1 MSELILVRHGQ
12 ANFLGDDYDR
22 LSERGVEQSRR
33 LGRYWAG
40 RGMLFDEVYSGP
52 RQRQTGT
59 AVQVGREML
68 AAGLGWPEPAVLDEL
83 DEYDSDGVLRVF
95 VPMLARSEERIAR
108 LAEAHARAS
117 GDAEQQRRT
126 FQLLFEAVTARWV
139 RGEIESPEV
148 ESWDAFAARVERG
161 LRRAMSG
168 EGKGRR
174 IAVFT
179 SGGPI
184 SVAVQRAVR
193 APSEMAIEFNWR
205 ILNASLTGVVF
216 SGERIALD
224 CFNALP
230 HIDDPALRTYR

>member
-12 ANFLGDDYDR
+12 ANFLGEDYDR
-22 LSERGVEQSRR
+22 LSELGVEQSRR

-40 RGMLFDEVYSGP
+40 RGAVFDAVYSGP
-52 RQRQTGT
+52 RRRQVGT
-59 AVQVGREML
+59 AAWVGEEML
-68 AAGLGWPEPAVLDEL
+68 AAGCAWPEPVVLDEL
-83 DEYDSDGVLRVF
+83 DEYDGDGVLRV
-95 VPMLARSEERIAR
+95 LAPLLAEGEERIGR

-117 GDAEQQRRT
+117 GEGERRRT
-126 FQLLFEAVTARWV
+126 FQHLFEAVTARWV
-139 RGEIESPEV
+139 RGEVASPEV
-148 ESWDAFAARVERG
+148 ESWADFVARVERG
-161 LRRAMSG
+161 LQQAMSG

-216 SGERIALD
+216 SGERLALD

>member
-22 LSERGVEQSRR
+22 LSARGVEQSRR
-33 LGRYWAG
+33 LGRYWAE
-40 RGMLFDEVYSGP
+40 RNAAFDAVYTGP
-52 RQRQTGT
+52 RLRQKGT
-59 AVQVGREML
+59 ALEVGREMT
-68 AAGLGWPEPAVLDEL
+68 AAGLGWPEPIVLDEL

-108 LAEAHARAS
+108 LAEAHAGAS
-117 GDAEQQRRT
+117 EDRERRRT

-139 RGEIESPEV
+139 RGEVESPDV
-148 ESWDAFAARVERG
+148 ESWADFTSRVEGG
-161 LRRAMSG
+161 LRRAMAG

>member
-33 LGRYWAG
+33 LGQYWAG
-40 RGMLFDEVYSGP
+40 RRTAFDAVYTGP
-52 RQRQTGT
+52 RLRQKGT
-59 AVQVGREML
+59 AVEVGREML
-68 AAGLGWPEPAVLDEL
+68 SAGLGWPEPIVLDEL

-95 VPMLARSEERIAR
+95 VPMLARREDRIAR

-117 GDAEQQRRT
+117 GDAERRRT

-139 RGEIESPEV
+139 RGEVESSEV
-148 ESWDAFAARVERG
+148 ESWADFTSRVEGG
-161 LRRAMSG
+161 LRRAMAG